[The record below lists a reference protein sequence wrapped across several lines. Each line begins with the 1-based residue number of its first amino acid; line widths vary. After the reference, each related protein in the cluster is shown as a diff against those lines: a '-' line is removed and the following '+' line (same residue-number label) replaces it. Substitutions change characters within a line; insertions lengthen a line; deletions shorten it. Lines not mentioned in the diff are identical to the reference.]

1 MAIRYYGDEI
11 IHEYKGCE
19 IRKETKYYAQGNETY
34 YTFDGKIFQR
44 LKDAKHYIDNDLIT
58 TDYTLYGG
66 KKEKAKVEPFVGIG
80 W

>member
-19 IRKETKYYAQGNETY
+19 IRKVVKYYAQGSEAH

-44 LKDAKHYIDNDLIT
+44 LKDARHYIDNDLIT
-58 TDYTLYGG
+58 TDYTPYGG
-66 KKEKAKVEPFVGIG
+66 KKEKAKM
-80 W
+80 